1 MYQIDGGPYNIDASA
16 VVMRNQNSG
25 AFLCH
30 TFPSHLTSDKSVNL
44 CYFATSKGCYEG
56 NFLLVFPG
64 VFRYCTDGLH
74 RWIERESRHTF
85 INLVKDWYLT
95 QQCSQTN
102 VKGYTISKSLISGI
116 LFCTVLLY
124 LLVCGLFCSFLEERT
139 WKTWTENAW

>member
-1 MYQIDGGPYNIDASA
+1 MYQIDGGPYNMDASA

-30 TFPSHLTSDKSVNL
+30 MFPSHLTSDKSFNL
-44 CYFATSKGCYEG
+44 CILLPQRDAMRVT
-56 NFLLVFPG
+56 LLVFPG

-102 VKGYTISKSLISGI
+102 VKGYIISKSLISGI
-116 LFCTVLLY
+116 LFCAVLLY